1 MKKKYYLFEMNM
13 IALNAISIII
23 FIGMMLLSSFLMK
36 GVHFDGLTM
45 GLFIIIL
52 IPYLCFHEV
61 LHSIGY
67 IITGADPKRITFGAH
82 LEKGVLCCLC
92 KQNVSKKSILVSL
105 LFPFVWIGVITY
117 IIGIVFNLPILVGLS
132 VMNISG
138 CSGDLLMFFN
148 FLFIKNFEYAEYDSP
163 VAFGLYSSDDLSK
176 KKLIG
181 LNYVE
186 TKDKLEQNDLKKI
199 SITKTSVIIL
209 IALVL
214 LGILDIVVSFL

>member
-1 MKKKYYLFEMNM
+1 MNM

-23 FIGMMLLSSFLMK
+23 FIGMMLLLSFLMK
-36 GVHFDGLTM
+36 SFHFDVLTM
-45 GLFIIIL
+45 GLFIILL

-92 KQNVSKKSILVSL
+92 KQNISKKSILVSL